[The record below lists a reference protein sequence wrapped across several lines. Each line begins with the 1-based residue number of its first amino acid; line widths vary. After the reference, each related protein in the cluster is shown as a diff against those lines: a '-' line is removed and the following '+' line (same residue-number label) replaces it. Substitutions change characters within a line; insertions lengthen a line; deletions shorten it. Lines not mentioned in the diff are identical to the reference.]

1 MRFVHLALAATIAL
15 GLASPALSAPKPEE
29 SWGRAGVDFETYR
42 ADSVECAELAYYA
55 DVSDTEQ
62 AKALVIGTRRLEAAD
77 RTSSDFI
84 AQANAYAQIN
94 NSVRA
99 PERIEELREAMQ
111 SIVDRCLTERGY
123 VKFRLTEDQREHL
136 GMLRS
141 GSDERHHYLHSIA
154 SNSAALESQA
164 VHEGKS

>member
-1 MRFVHLALAATIAL
+1 MRFVHLALSATIAFA
-15 GLASPALSAPKPEE
+15 LASPAHSAPKPEE

-62 AKALVIGTRRLEAAD
+62 AKVFVTGTRRLETAD
-77 RTSSDFI
+77 RTSSDYL

-94 NSVRA
+94 HSVRA
-99 PERIEELREAMQ
+99 PERIEELRKALQ
-111 SIVDRCLTERGY
+111 SIVDRCLIERGY
-123 VKFRLTEDQREHL
+123 VKFRLTEAQREHL

-141 GSDERHHYLHSIA
+141 GSDERHHYLHSLA
-154 SNSAALESQA
+154 SNSATLKSQA
-164 VHEGKS
+164 VHNGKS